1 MLSSSAVRYLRVSTT
16 MSAAGCSGTADMDE
30 LDREVR
36 VDAWPENES
45 STSSIDSRL
54 ELIEARSVHFSD
66 DDSSGSSCCTLTG
79 LPLVS
84 SSKSL
89 LTISE
94 FLMGRV
100 MVMFDLLVDG
110 PRLGL

>member
-1 MLSSSAVRYLRVSTT
+1 MCPIRYLRISTT
-16 MSAAGCSGTADMDE
+16 SGTGCSGTADIDE
-30 LDREVR
+30 LDRELR
-36 VDAWPENES
+36 VDEWSDDEWSP
-45 STSSIDSRL
+45 SIDSRL
-54 ELIEARSVHFSD
+54 ELIEARSVHGSD
-66 DDSSGSSCCTLTG
+66 DTVGSSCCVVIV